1 LNIQNYNK
9 LENKNFFKSKIFF
22 SILAFLIPF
31 IVYIKTLAPTVSFI
45 DSGELATVC
54 IKLGIAHPTGYPL
67 FTMVGHL
74 FSLLPIGEEIY
85 RLSFMCAVISS
96 LALVVFFNLLV
107 FIFQEFNIEKNSKDK
122 KSNLLGYEFSNL
134 VVYLISL
141 AGTLTLA
148 FSFTYWNIAN
158 SIEVYSFHQFFLISI
173 IFVVLKAVN
182 DFGKKDSRTEIY
194 WLLFAFLL
202 GLSTSNHLSTI
213 FLSLGCLY
221 MYFVINGFNEVSF
234 KRIAIMAIPFLVAF
248 SAYIYFPLRADNPVI
263 SWGYPANLDNFIRH
277 FTGKQ
282 FSIWLFSST
291 EVTSKQF
298 NYFVSNYAKEF
309 YYYPKIFAV
318 FGFVRVFIY
327 QRKLFYFTFLL
338 FVFNILYAINYDIH
352 DIDSYFILAYIVSAI
367 WIASGISFFVHKF
380 KQIKFKVAFASLLIP
395 LIPLFGNYSGND
407 ESTNFYVRDY
417 TENVFKSAK
426 PNSLI
431 ISTQWDFFVSASIYY
446 QFVKGERTDITII
459 DKELLRR
466 SWYIRHIKI
475 HYPDI
480 YERSKNEF
488 DIYLVELL
496 KFEKE
501 TPRYTSPKTEADKS
515 DLVKINNAFMA
526 LLNSLVDK
534 NYNDKPI
541 YTTFE
546 VENVQNERFAK
557 DYGRIQEG
565 VLIRVIKNISDYN
578 DYSEPDLTFQIT
590 NEQDYYHHFLMT
602 VYYNAYL
609 QRANFLMNKSRF
621 STAEILINKAL
632 TMVPNDKQA
641 MSVLNKINQLK
652 DLQK

>member
-1 LNIQNYNK
+1 MEKN
-9 LENKNFFKSKIFF
+9 NFFKSKIFF
-22 SILAFLIPF
+22 GILSFLIPF

-45 DSGELATVC
+45 DTGELATVC

-74 FSLLPIGEEIY
+74 FSLLPFGEEIY

-107 FIFQEFNIEKNSKDK
+107 FIFTEFNIEENTKDK
-122 KSNLLGYEFSNL
+122 KSGLLGGEFNILS
-134 VVYLISL
+134 VYLISL
-141 AGTLTLA
+141 AGTLALA
-148 FSFTYWNIAN
+148 FSNTYWNIAN

-173 IFVVLKAVN
+173 IYVILKAAN
-182 DFGKKDSRTEIY
+182 DIGKKNSRSEIY

-221 MYFVINGFNEVSF
+221 MYFVTYRFNEVSF
-234 KRIAIMAIPFLVAF
+234 KRLAIMVIPFLVAF
-248 SAYIYFPLRADNPVI
+248 SAYIYFPIRADNPVI

-282 FSIWLFSST
+282 FSVWLFSST

-298 NYFVSNYAKEF
+298 GYFVTSFPKEF
-309 YYYPKIFAV
+309 YYIPLIIAV
-318 FGFVRVFIY
+318 FGIFRMFKL

-338 FVFNILYAINYDIH
+338 FAFNVLYAINYDIH

-367 WIASGISFFVHKF
+367 WIAFGISFFLQKF
-380 KQIKFKVAFASLLIP
+380 NKINLKIAFASLLIAVIP
-395 LIPLFGNYSGND
+395 LIANYSFND
-407 ESTNFYVRDY
+407 ESKNFFVRDY

-426 PNSLI
+426 QNSLI
-431 ISTQWDFFVSASIYY
+431 ISTQWDFFVASAIYF
-446 QFVKGERTDITII
+446 QFVKGERPDVAII

-466 SWYIRHIKI
+466 VWYLRHIRI

-480 YERSKNEF
+480 YERCKTEF
-488 DIYLVELL
+488 GTYNTELL

-501 TPRYTSPKTEADKS
+501 TPRYTNPKTEADKQ
-515 DLVKINNAFMA
+515 DLAKINTAFMA

-534 NYNDKPI
+534 NYNYLNV

-546 VENVQNERFAK
+546 VENVQAEKFAK
-557 DYGRIQEG
+557 DYTRVQEG
-565 VLIRVIKNISDYN
+565 ILIRVLKNLSDYN
-578 DYSEPDLTFQIT
+578 DLTEPDLTYQISF
-590 NEQDYYHHFLMT
+590 EQDYYHNFIMK

-609 QRANFLMNKSRF
+609 NRANFLMNLSKLDVAESLVKKA
-621 STAEILINKAL
+621 AEIF
-632 TMVPNDKQA
+632 PGDKQ
-641 MSVLNKINQLK
+641 SVLLLNKINQLK
-652 DLQK
+652 ALPK